1 MSPIPVGPPSPLPNS
16 EDFTPKEGSP
26 YEAPVYITDDIPIP
40 ADLELRESTI
50 PGAGLGI
57 WVKNRIELGERFG
70 PYTGMQNT
78 TVKDPSF
85 GWESQA
91 LGSKEQ
97 QGKSEARGASVE
109 PPPHPSACTWTR
121 SSTMM
126 QSQLASDSALPV
138 AGGIY
143 SHH

>member
-70 PYTGMQNT
+70 PYTGMENT

-85 GWESQA
+85 GWEVSDFGCVC
-91 LGSKEQ
+91 GS
-97 QGKSEARGASVE
+97 
-109 PPPHPSACTWTR
+109 TT
-121 SSTMM
+121 
-126 QSQLASDSALPV
+126 V
-138 AGGIY
+138 ATY
-143 SHH
+143 QE